1 MNWSEAYWFLGA
13 QSSHWPCRSPLMA
26 STNPNFRPETLRGWL
41 QDRRQLPNQGP
52 GFRSPRICGRC
63 RPELNSR
70 RGSNSTVDVRL
81 PTGGQVTLIPAPSAQ

>member
-13 QSSHWPCRSPLMA
+13 RWSHWPCRSPLMA
-26 STNPNFRPETLRGWL
+26 STNPNFRPETRRGWL

-52 GFRSPRICGRC
+52 GFQSPRICGRC
-63 RPELNSR
+63 RPELNGR

-81 PTGGQVTLIPAPSAQ
+81 PTGGIVALIPAPSAQ